1 MDHVPIED
9 SLESLRID
17 SPPPPRD
24 ASAPA
29 LDEPTVPPFPVQG
42 RPRHQPVA
50 ARTGPWPVALPSAF
64 MAPAAHDGHGG
75 DSSHDAHVVVGQ
87 GQSGYG
93 VGQGQSRYGDSAAR
107 QQIRWEP
114 RTMTCRQ
121 CHTTDTPQWRT
132 GPDGPGTLCNACGI
146 RYRMSRE
153 KASAQLASTAGEVP
167 RP

>member
-17 SPPPPRD
+17 SSPPRD
-24 ASAPA
+24 ATASAPA
-29 LDEPTVPPFPVQG
+29 LDEPTAPPFQVQA
-42 RPRHQPVA
+42 RPRHQPLG

-75 DSSHDAHVVVGQ
+75 DSSHDAHVV
-87 GQSGYG
+87 
-93 VGQGQSRYGDSAAR
+93 GQGQSRYGDSAAG

-114 RTMTCRQ
+114 RTRMCGQ
-121 CHTTDTPQWRT
+121 CHRMETPQWRT

-153 KASAQLASTAGEVP
+153 EAWAQLASNAGEVP

>member
-17 SPPPPRD
+17 SSPPRD
-24 ASAPA
+24 ATAPAPA
-29 LDEPTVPPFPVQG
+29 LDEPTVPPFQVQG

-50 ARTGPWPVALPSAF
+50 ARTGPWPVALPPAF
-64 MAPAAHDGHGG
+64 MAPAAHDGPG
-75 DSSHDAHVVVGQ
+75 DNAHVVGQ
-87 GQSGYG
+87 GQS
-93 VGQGQSRYGDSAAR
+93 RHGDSAAR

-114 RTMTCRQ
+114 EMKACAQ
-121 CHTTDTPQWRT
+121 CHSTDTPHWRT

-153 KASAQLASTAGEVP
+153 EAWAQLASNAGEVP